1 MSSITLDQAQRRL
14 PELILSLSTGGDVL
28 ILDANIPV
36 ARLSPVT
43 PLAARPSLRE
53 HQSSS
58 VGALVR
64 PYPSPDD
71 DLLAEM
77 LPSVS

>member
-1 MSSITLDQAQRRL
+1 M
-14 PELILSLSTGGDVL
+14 L